1 LKESQKPGRTQFIM
15 MFFAFSFGMVLANL
29 LAQNAAQ
36 KEVEERAPLL
46 VYKGIDK
53 NLEDLSPE
61 FKERISKL
69 ERERRRTLEM
79 AALQMHIYQYAKD
92 HKVSAEQAG
101 KTLFPKSEYEV
112 DSQRVSDFYH
122 ANQEHIAKPFY
133 QVEQEITAQLEYQS
147 VKNLKEQLLASLQKS
162 GDLAILPSQ

>member
-1 LKESQKPGRTQFIM
+1 
-15 MFFAFSFGMVLANL
+15 
-29 LAQNAAQ
+29 
-36 KEVEERAPLL
+36 
-46 VYKGIDK
+46 
-53 NLEDLSPE
+53 
-61 FKERISKL
+61 
-69 ERERRRTLEM
+69 
-79 AALQMHIYQYAKD
+79 
-92 HKVSAEQAG
+92 
-101 KTLFPKSEYEV
+101 